1 MTDAAEKCRPC
12 TPLPPVPPPRFQT
25 PSVGAEDN
33 IDDLIC
39 ASVQRIKRYRLS
51 FPSVE
56 ETSRA
61 FGRVV
66 HDSAC

>member
-1 MTDAAEKCRPC
+1 M
-12 TPLPPVPPPRFQT
+12 LLT
-25 PSVGAEDN
+25 PSVGVEDD

-39 ASVQRIKRYRLS
+39 ASVQIMKCYCLS

-66 HDSAC
+66 HDSPC